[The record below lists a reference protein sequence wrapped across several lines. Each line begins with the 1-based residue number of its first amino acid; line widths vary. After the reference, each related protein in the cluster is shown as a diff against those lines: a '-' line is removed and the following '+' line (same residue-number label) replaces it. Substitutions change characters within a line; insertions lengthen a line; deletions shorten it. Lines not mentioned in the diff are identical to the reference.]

1 MLRLDYLSCLLTIAS
16 TILIGRRKWQGWIVA
31 GLNSVIIS
39 VIGMRTAQVGFI
51 PANLFC
57 LAIYGYNI
65 IQWRNSSLR
74 DDRLPKGPRSAS
86 ESLDADTGSGSVF
99 QPIHYRRRSSPPAVN
114 SDRLAAQ
121 ASSAHVPRRVGRRA
135 GSASAGDERFSRIS
149 DRIRQRSLPRGR

>member
-31 GLNSVIIS
+31 GVNSVIIS
-39 VIGMRTAQVGFI
+39 VIGLRTAQMGFI

-65 IQWRNSSLR
+65 FQWRSHSGRQSSRPVL
-74 DDRLPKGPRSAS
+74 
-86 ESLDADTGSGSVF
+86 
-99 QPIHYRRRSSPPAVN
+99 N
-114 SDRLAAQ
+114 SDTLAAQ
-121 ASSAHVPRRVGRRA
+121 TSSAHVLRRFRRRPDRA
-135 GSASAGDERFSRIS
+135 PAGDERFSRNS

>member
-39 VIGMRTAQVGFI
+39 VIGVRTAQMGFL

-65 IQWRNSSLR
+65 FQWRGR
-74 DDRLPKGPRSAS
+74 AP
-86 ESLDADTGSGSVF
+86 
-99 QPIHYRRRSSPPAVN
+99 HRSSPPAAN
-114 SDRLAAQ
+114 SDTLAAQ
-121 ASSAHVPRRVGRRA
+121 ASNAHVPRRPGRRA
-135 GSASAGDERFSRIS
+135 GRATAGDERFSRIS